1 MEDSQ
6 YVGFW
11 NRFHSIVV
19 MAIFVSILEMGMGYI
34 LYDDMYMSDSPLFSF
49 ENILIGHIIP
59 MIITVMIWIRF
70 SSDFGKMLYKA
81 KIVDATSYEKPTTKQ
96 FILRHVG
103 YYISFLPLGLGYF
116 WVIWDSKKQAW
127 HDKLAHTIVIKEKTS
142 QDKVKW
148 YVLIYRIIMSF
159 FIFVLMIGAVMAYYM
174 PDDKPLIKAAEV
186 TKKDITQLLDDGLI
200 TNEKELV
207 YYYKTQY
214 MFNDVDTSII
224 SITRD
229 GVCVMNLENSDVS
242 ESGCYLYKDIGQFT
256 IDYDENIVYLY
267 DASIYPTNY
276 RYSDEYYDDN
286 STESGL
292 YLNMTIN
299 EEDKLGF
306 RNTVMNLWEKKRSKI
321 KIK

>member
-34 LYDDMYMSDSPLFSF
+34 LYDDMYMSDSTLFSF
-49 ENILIGHIIP
+49 EDILIGHIIP
-59 MIITVMIWIRF
+59 MIITVVIWIRF

-96 FILRHVG
+96 FILRYVG
-103 YYISFLPLGLGYF
+103 YYISLFPLGLGYF

-127 HDKLAHTIVIKEKTS
+127 HDKLAHTIVIKDKTS
-142 QDKVKW
+142 QDKIKW
-148 YVLIYRIIMSF
+148 YVLIYRTIMSF
-159 FIFVLMIGAVMAYYM
+159 FIFVLMIGAVIAYFI

-214 MFNDVDTSII
+214 MFDDVDTSII